1 MSATTE
7 LLSEQIK
14 QTEDAIVQAKDAG
27 LDTTSLE
34 KQLVELRE
42 RFQRANEGVNDNKQL
57 LKGLHGTATSTPIR

>member
-14 QTEDAIVQAKDAG
+14 QTEDAIVQGRDAG
-27 LDTTSLE
+27 LDTSSLE
-34 KQLVELRE
+34 KQLQDLRE

-57 LKGLHGTATSTPIR
+57 LKGLHGTTSGSPIR

>member
-14 QTEDAIVQAKDAG
+14 QMEDAITQAKEAG

-34 KQLVELRE
+34 KQLQDLRE

-57 LKGLHGTATSTPIR
+57 LKGLHGTATSASIR